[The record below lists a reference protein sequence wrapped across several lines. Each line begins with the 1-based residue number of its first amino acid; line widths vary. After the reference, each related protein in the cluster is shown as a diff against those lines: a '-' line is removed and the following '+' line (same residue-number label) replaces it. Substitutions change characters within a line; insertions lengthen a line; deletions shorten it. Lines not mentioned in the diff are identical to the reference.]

1 MGRTH
6 VDAHMGREIS
16 IAYHFQLR
24 FCSVHNHLRPP
35 WRKRVL
41 QRLRRRRSH
50 FRSGTGRARVLP
62 TVTAIDYRPFFAV
75 NSVRGLQI
83 PAVVATENAPFTQP
97 ALVEASRR
105 GGGIGKAQST
115 ERTRQR
121 RTVDL
126 LCTSCP
132 DIMATLSAT
141 ADDTD
146 NLTFETARECA
157 IPPFISPIAQRP
169 SLDGAEKP
177 IMRKAPLMEGT
188 FIKFSNFR

>member
-1 MGRTH
+1 MLTW
-6 VDAHMGREIS
+6 DARYPSHTAFNFDSALCIIICALLGENGSCNACEDAGLIS
-16 IAYHFQLR
+16 
-24 FCSVHNHLRPP
+24 
-35 WRKRVL
+35 VL
-41 QRLRRRRSH
+41 ALEELVYYLLS
-50 FRSGTGRARVLP
+50 LP
-62 TVTAIDYRPFFAV
+62 LTIDPFFAV

-141 ADDTD
+141 ADGTD

-177 IMRKAPLMEGT
+177 IMREAPLMEGT